1 MRVNCGISARQNT
14 GISFV
19 IIKGSARAFI
29 SLISVNQEHALQ
41 VEEYECH

>member
-19 IIKGSARAFI
+19 IIKGSRAFI